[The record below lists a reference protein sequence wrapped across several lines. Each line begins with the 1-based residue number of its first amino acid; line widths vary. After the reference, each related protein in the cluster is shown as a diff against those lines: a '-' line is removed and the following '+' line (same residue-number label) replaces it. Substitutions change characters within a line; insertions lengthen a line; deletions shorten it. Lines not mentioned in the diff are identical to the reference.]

1 MHGQQNIKIATKAP
15 CVHNVT
21 RNFSNK
27 RYEVITEVLYRSH
40 VLWEVSCCQLV
51 ISHWHFEVSYCLHSH
66 GEALQSITILGLLGP
81 EHERPAILRNFFHY
95 LPSQRLN
102 VPQVL
107 VLNCSNI
114 HGQLNR
120 QIFVSLWFHKIMGLN
135 TSQRLAFYPFFSQ
148 KTHTWTYNSEVW
160 VYPAA
165 LFPILLQILRLNLE
179 SLQQNRQVFNW
190 LLLDCGVWVTCLQ
203 QTDTPTAYMST
214 PFNGCEVQIATDA
227 SQVRQLLLAKLLA
240 ETRWTNYGKQVTI

>member
-107 VLNCSNI
+107 SP
-114 HGQLNR
+114 QLF
-120 QIFVSLWFHKIMGLN
+120 Q
-135 TSQRLAFYPFFSQ
+135 Y
-148 KTHTWTYNSEVW
+148 TWTT
-160 VYPAA
+160 
-165 LFPILLQILRLNLE
+165 E
-179 SLQQNRQVFNW
+179 STNICFFVISQNH
-190 LLLDCGVWVTCLQ
+190 GTKHKSKTCVLSFFF
-203 QTDTPTAYMST
+203 TKDTYM
-214 PFNGCEVQIATDA
+214 NV
-227 SQVRQLLLAKLLA
+227 
-240 ETRWTNYGKQVTI
+240 